1 MSVLP
6 IYLYGTDVLRK
17 KAKPVTSVTD
27 DIVML
32 VMDMFETMHNANGI
46 GLAANQV
53 GRLERVIVVDISDLE
68 ETKHIKPLT
77 LINPEI
83 LSNDGRRIIEEGC
96 LSIPELRGEVER
108 TETIRVRFRD
118 TNFELQEV
126 EAGGLLARVI
136 LHELD
141 HLNGV
146 LFIDHLTREKKKEL
160 KDGLKKIQKGEV
172 EVTYPVVSSVD
183 VPV

>member
-17 KAKPVTSVTD
+17 KAKPVAQVTD
-27 DIVML
+27 DLVTL
-32 VMDMFETMHNANGI
+32 VMDMFETMHAANGI

-77 LINPEI
+77 LINPVI
-83 LSNDGRRIIEEGC
+83 LSQNGKWRMEEGC

-108 TETIRVRFRD
+108 AETIRVRFRD
-118 TNFELQEV
+118 TNFAEQEI

-146 LFIDHLTREKKKEL
+146 LFIDHVSKEKKKEL
-160 KDGLKKIQKGEV
+160 KEGLNKIKKGEV
-172 EVTYPVVSSVD
+172 EVPYPVISSVD